1 MIKAGV
7 WSNQTKFVHVG
18 RCGPM
23 VPAKDLE
30 ISKRLYA
37 GLVINLK
44 TA

>member
-1 MIKAGV
+1 MGIWCAR
-7 WSNQTKFVHVG
+7 WAM
-18 RCGPM
+18 RPM

-30 ISKRLYA
+30 ISKRFYA